1 MPLWRAGPGAPSIT
15 VSFRDLD
22 LSSIAGA
29 TTLYRRIQAAAKQVC
44 GYAGA
49 DLIEQSSWRACY
61 RSATDD
67 AARKVN
73 NPMLTAV
80 HTGHAAEMTAMLSK

>member
-29 TTLYRRIQAAAKQVC
+29 TTLYRRIQGAA
-44 GYAGA
+44 
-49 DLIEQSSWRACY
+49 
-61 RSATDD
+61 
-67 AARKVN
+67 
-73 NPMLTAV
+73 MLTAV

>member
-1 MPLWRAGPGAPSIT
+1 MPLWRADPGAPSIT

-29 TTLYRRIQAAAKQVC
+29 TTLYRRIQAAAKQVS

-49 DLIEQSSWRACY
+49 DL
-61 RSATDD
+61 
-67 AARKVN
+67 
-73 NPMLTAV
+73 MLTAV
-80 HTGHAAEMTAMLSK
+80 HTGHAAEMPAMLSK